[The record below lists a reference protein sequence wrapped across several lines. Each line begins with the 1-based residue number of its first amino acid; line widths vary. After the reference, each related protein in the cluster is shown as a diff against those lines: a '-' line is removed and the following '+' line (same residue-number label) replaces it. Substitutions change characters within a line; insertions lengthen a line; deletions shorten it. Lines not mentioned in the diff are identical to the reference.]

1 MDGKGYRSQRSRVNA
16 EISRWEKESQA
27 DAKERARW
35 RIIETVR
42 ARPAG
47 TTGGKEKN
55 FIALG
60 WRKTNER
67 AFINMLIKRVHTEL
81 FANWLQSEQIGPRW
95 QRSDTRADKEADCV
109 AANTTPAEIRKEK
122 ETEMMIHFYFLRV
135 YSSRVTFSRSRCT
148 VDERMIVPANRSF
161 KLLWWK

>member
-95 QRSDTRADKEADCV
+95 QRSDTRADKEADCA

-122 ETEMMIHFYFLRV
+122 ETEIMIHFYFFKGLMKG
-135 YSSRVTFSRSRCT
+135 FSRI
-148 VDERMIVPANRSF
+148 DERMIVRANRSF
-161 KLLWWK
+161 KLLRWK